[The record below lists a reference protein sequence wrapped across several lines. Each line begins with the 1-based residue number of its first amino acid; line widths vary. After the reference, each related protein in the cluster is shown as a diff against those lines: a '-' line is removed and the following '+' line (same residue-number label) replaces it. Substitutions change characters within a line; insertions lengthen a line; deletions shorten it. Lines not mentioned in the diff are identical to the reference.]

1 MPPRVSRPADLF
13 RRFPTHNPAFK
24 GLLRQVQAV
33 LGLDVTVLLLGE
45 SGVGKGQ
52 MAEAIHLLGHR
63 KDHPFVKIDCGN
75 IPGEL
80 FESELFGFEKG
91 AFTDAKEAKPGK
103 VEAANG
109 GTLYLDEV
117 GALPVPMQAKLLRV
131 IEEKEFTRLGG
142 HVPFKLDVRI
152 LCSSNMDLQTRV
164 REGLFRKDLFYRI
177 NVMTFVLPPLRERR
191 EDLPLMALQ
200 MVKELAK
207 RYGKPVRSIAQEAH
221 TILMRY
227 PWRGN
232 LRELRNVLE
241 RAVITCDDKK
251 IQPENLP
258 SDAFLE
264 EDLVQSAFSQKW
276 DLERLEKE
284 YIREI
289 LRFTHNNNTRAAM
302 ILGISRKT
310 LLEKRKKY
318 KITRD

>member
-1 MPPRVSRPADLF
+1 MPPRASRAADLL

-24 GLLRQVQAV
+24 GLLRQIQAV
-33 LGLDVTVLLLGE
+33 LDLDVTVLLLGE

-52 MAEAIHLLGHR
+52 MAEAIHRLGHR
-63 KDHPFVKIDCGN
+63 KDEPFVKIDCSN
-75 IPGEL
+75 IPFEL

-109 GTLYLDEV
+109 GTLYLDGV
-117 GALPVPMQAKLLRV
+117 AALPIPMQAKLLRV
-131 IEEKEFTRLGG
+131 IEDREFTRLGG

-152 LCSSNMDLQTRV
+152 VCSSNMDLQARV

-191 EDLPLMALQ
+191 EDLPLLALQ
-200 MVKELAK
+200 MVKELAR
-207 RYGKPVRSIAQEAH
+207 RYGKPARSIAQEAH

-241 RAVITCDDKK
+241 RAVILCDDKK
-251 IQPENLP
+251 IQPEHLP

-264 EDLVQSAFSQKW
+264 EDLVQSAFAQKW
-276 DLERLEKE
+276 DLERLEE
-284 YIREI
+284 AYIREI
-289 LRFTHNNNTRAAM
+289 VRFTRNNNTRAAK